1 MTKKEQEVQQA
12 LGLEKGYVVR
22 LGVMISIPISVPIVV
37 KGFSKDDVRDRVWNL
52 PDDMK
57 RKIIKHIC
65 QTALSL
71 EEKLNIK
78 ILGEDVV
85 DAVVSIAGTELSN
98 LTPDD
103 LDNDYVEIED
113 EVELNSLVFAPDDDC
128 IHLCG
133 MFFEENELLII

>member
-22 LGVMISIPISVPIVV
+22 LGVMVSIPISVPIIV
-37 KGFSKDDVRDRVWNL
+37 KGFSKDDVRDKVGKL

-57 RKIIKHIC
+57 RKIIKHTC

-71 EEKLNIK
+71 EGLDSKAVS
-78 ILGEDVV
+78 EDVI
-85 DAVVSIAGTELSN
+85 DAVRDIANARFSN

-103 LDNDYVEIED
+103 LDNYYVEIED
-113 EVELNSLVFAPDDDC
+113 EVELDSLVPDPDGY
-128 IHLCG
+128 ISLCG
-133 MFFEENELLII
+133 IFFEESELLII